1 MINFAKIAVVIA
13 GLLTLAILAVVVGLR
28 ETWDALLG
36 LAICID
42 SNGMCPWD

>member
-1 MINFAKIAVVIA
+1 MSNSAKIVVMIA
-13 GLLTLAILAVVVGLR
+13 GLLTLAILAVVVGIR